1 MQPEQPRTMIHSRT
15 KKKYHKNK
23 NALGIVNPQVSTDIQ
38 VQDGTSDD
46 NNRYIEVGKSITLE
60 ASKAI
65 RNGQCTFREFLAKVD
80 QVKRSSRY

>member
-1 MQPEQPRTMIHSRT
+1 MNHSTT
-15 KKKYHKNK
+15 KKKYPKNK
-23 NALGIVNPQVSTDIQ
+23 KALGPINPQVPTDIQ

-46 NNRYIEVGKSITLE
+46 SNRYIEVGKSITLE
-60 ASKAI
+60 ASKDI